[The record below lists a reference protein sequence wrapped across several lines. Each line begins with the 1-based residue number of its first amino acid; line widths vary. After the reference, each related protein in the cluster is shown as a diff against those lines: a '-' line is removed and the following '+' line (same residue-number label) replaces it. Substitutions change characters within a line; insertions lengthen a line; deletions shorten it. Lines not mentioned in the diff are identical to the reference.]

1 MLSCD
6 KAGGTK
12 EGWAGDKDWTTQG
25 PGAPSSLTMKVIEGW
40 GQEVRVKNTKIW
52 FLALFLPLTRWPWLD
67 KSFDLPEPRL
77 FHLWHGSALPALL
90 SSSWRT
96 VVGICGTEDPG
107 ALQKSPRISTTVV
120 FYYLLGTN
128 PPVWAD
134 TGARQW
140 YVLQPWRSIL
150 GNNQYKMHWVWAT
163 IRVINVDSLLLDK
176 INNAWEKHCKSLWEG
191 MQSVS
196 GERV

>member
-1 MLSCD
+1 MWRIRRSGFWPFFYHLLGDPGWTSLLTSLSLDFSICD
-6 KAGGTK
+6 T
-12 EGWAGDKDWTTQG
+12 
-25 PGAPSSLTMKVIEGW
+25 
-40 GQEVRVKNTKIW
+40 
-52 FLALFLPLTRWPWLD
+52 
-67 KSFDLPEPRL
+67 
-77 FHLWHGSALPALL
+77 GSALPALL

-176 INNAWEKHCKSLWEG
+176 INNAWEKHCKNLREG
-191 MQSVS
+191 KQSVS